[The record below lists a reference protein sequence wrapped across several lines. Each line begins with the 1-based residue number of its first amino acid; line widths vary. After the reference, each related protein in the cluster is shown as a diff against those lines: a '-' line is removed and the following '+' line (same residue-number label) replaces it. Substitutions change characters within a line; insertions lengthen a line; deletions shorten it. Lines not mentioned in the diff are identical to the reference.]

1 MYGLSGRTLGQR
13 IDEALAQVGLVERA
27 KDRVK
32 TYSSG
37 MKRRLNIGIGLIH
50 KPQLLGSVTR
60 LSDLRG
66 KTVMLFFG
74 YTHCPD
80 VCPLALSEMRKVKAA
95 LGKDAERIAFVFVSV
110 DGTRDTPE
118 VLRRYVRIFDPD
130 FIGLT

>member
-80 VCPLALSEMRKVKAA
+80 VCPLAL
-95 LGKDAERIAFVFVSV
+95 
-110 DGTRDTPE
+110 
-118 VLRRYVRIFDPD
+118 
-130 FIGLT
+130 